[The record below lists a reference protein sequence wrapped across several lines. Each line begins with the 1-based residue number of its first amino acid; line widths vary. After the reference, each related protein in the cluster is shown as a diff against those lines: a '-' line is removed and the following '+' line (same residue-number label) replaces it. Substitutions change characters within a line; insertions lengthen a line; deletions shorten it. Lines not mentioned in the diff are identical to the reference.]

1 MNSKGAKSLSV
12 LAAAGMALVLGAC
25 GAERE
30 PESKA
35 PETVTVLDAYNEEV
49 TVRVNPKR
57 VAILEPSA
65 LDILDAA
72 GIERTGIEQLGVQ
85 QTESVLPDYLSE
97 YYSDDYINVGSL
109 FEADYDTLD
118 LLDPELIIYGNR
130 FGAWDENAGESVDN
144 LKERYPHADLLF
156 YQVEGDTFAEDV
168 RRNCETLGAIFPGAQ
183 EEITTQLREV
193 EEGFAQVKEAVEG
206 HETLFLMIG
215 GGYITFYG
223 PEGRFA
229 MVHKDLGFTPAD
241 TNTEVTSHHGAEVNA
256 EYVMTENPQV
266 ILLLNHDESIG
277 EGATSSATED
287 FLSNTMIQHT
297 DAYKN
302 GDIYQLNPASWYIN
316 PGGLQSCRQMVAD
329 VMPYVEKLQQAGN

>member
-1 MNSKGAKSLSV
+1 MRKKSARIVSLALAVSV
-12 LAAAGMALVLGAC
+12 LFSLGAC
-25 GAERE
+25 GTEKE
-30 PESKA
+30 PEKKEA
-35 PETVTVLDAYNEEV
+35 ETVTVKDAYNKEV

-57 VAILEPSA
+57 VAILEPTA

-72 GIERTGIEQLGVQ
+72 GMEKTGIEQLGVQ
-85 QTESVLPDYLSE
+85 QTESVLPEYLSE
-97 YYSDDYINVGSL
+97 YYSDEYVNVGSL

-144 LKERYPHADLLF
+144 LKKRYPDADLLF
-156 YQVEGDTFAEDV
+156 YQVEGDTFSEDI
-168 RRNCETLGAIFPGAQ
+168 RRNCETLGAIFPEAK
-183 EEITTQLREV
+183 EEILAQLQEV
-193 EEGFAQVKEAVEG
+193 EDGFASVKEAVAG

-223 PEGRFA
+223 PEGRYA
-229 MVHKDLGFTPAD
+229 MVHNDLGFTPAD

-277 EGATSSATED
+277 EGETSSAYDD
-287 FLSNTMIQHT
+287 FMNNTMIQNT

-302 GDIYQLNPASWYIN
+302 GNIYPLDAASWYIN
-316 PGGLQSCRQMVAD
+316 PGGIQSSKQMIEDLLQIMKL
-329 VMPYVEKLQQAGN
+329 EK

>member
-1 MNSKGAKSLSV
+1 MKRKTTKFLSLALGASIMLG
-12 LAAAGMALVLGAC
+12 LAAC
-25 GAERE
+25 GARE
-30 PESKA
+30 EPKSDES
-35 PETVTVLDAYNEEV
+35 EQVSVLDAYNQEI

-72 GIERTGIEQLGVQ
+72 GIDRTGIEQLGVQ

-97 YYSDDYINVGSL
+97 YYSDEYVNVGSL

-130 FGAWDENAGESVDN
+130 FGAWDENAGESVNN
-144 LKERYPHADLLF
+144 LKERYPDADLLF

-168 RRNCETLGAIFPGAQ
+168 RRNCETLAAIFPEAKD
-183 EEITTQLREV
+183 EILSQLQEV
-193 EEGFAQVKEAVEG
+193 EEGFDHVKETVAG
-206 HETLFLMIG
+206 NETLFLMIG

-223 PEGRFA
+223 PVGRFA
-229 MVHKDLGFTPAD
+229 MVHNTLRFTPVD

-277 EGATSSATED
+277 EGATSSATKD
-287 FLSNTMIQHT
+287 FMNNTMIQNT

-302 GDIYQLNPASWYIN
+302 SNIYPLDPASWYIN
-316 PGGLQSCRQMVAD
+316 PGGLQSCRQMIED
-329 VMPYVEKLQQAGN
+329 VMPYVEKLEQAG